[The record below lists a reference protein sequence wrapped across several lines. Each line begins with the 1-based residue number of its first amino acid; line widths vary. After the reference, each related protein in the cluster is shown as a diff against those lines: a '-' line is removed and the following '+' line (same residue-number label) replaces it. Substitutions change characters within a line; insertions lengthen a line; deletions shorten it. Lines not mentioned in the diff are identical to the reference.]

1 METHVNTLISAG
13 ADAMTNMFEV
23 HFTLPS
29 GLFTPVPPQAGIASQ
44 RVSGESMATSLMV
57 RTDGFTPPTPSQVT
71 YTNHWKTVSVD
82 RPATKINLDRTFSI
96 TFRVDAYYSVYKTL
110 LRWQSKTMQVSDGF
124 ASNSL
129 ASTNLG
135 TVEVKAAEGLVDS
148 LSDVDDNTA
157 LSTET
162 SWKFEDAWIESITPP
177 TYGTSSADP
186 AKVTA
191 KFRFGKYTD
200 PQHNL
205 LN

>member
-23 HFTLPS
+23 HFTLPT
-29 GLFTPVPPQAGIASQ
+29 GLFGAAGTSAVRGAS
-44 RVSGESMATSLMV
+44 ESSAAESFMV
-57 RTDGFTPPTPSQVT
+57 RADGFTPPTPSQVT

-96 TFRVDAYYSVYKTL
+96 TFRVDAYYVVYKDL
-110 LRWQSKTMQVSDGF
+110 LRWQAKTMQVSDGF
-124 ASNSL
+124 ASNVL
-129 ASTNLG
+129 ASADLG
-135 TVEVKAAEGLVDS
+135 TVEVKAAESPVTR
-148 LSDVDDNTA
+148 LSDVDDNVA
-157 LSTET
+157 FSTET

-200 PQHNL
+200 PQHNI